1 MNLKIIKTLVKKEML
16 DVLRDKKTVLMMLV
30 VPIIL
35 YPLIFIGVIQVMSMI
50 DSSMEE
56 QTYRVAVCSG
66 DGNDVLEERLQVPEE
81 EESYRI
87 ETVKAD
93 TIDDYESALNEKEID
108 VYVVE
113 EEKGGKPSYTLYYL
127 SSETNSTY
135 ALNIVE
141 EILDDY
147 KEEIRVQ
154 KIEAAGLDTEEIL
167 EPIAYEEENI
177 ASTEQS
183 LGSIMGM
190 IFPFMLI
197 ISLLMG
203 TMYPAI
209 DTTAGER
216 ERGTLE
222 TILTLPVTSRQLIIS
237 KFLTVAV
244 IGLVSAALNIVSMG
258 GIAFYMYQIA
268 DLTLEEG
275 ILTVAWGSFAPA
287 FLVSILAIL
296 TFSLFISAITMCVTA
311 FAKSYKEANNYI
323 TPLMLVVMFTGYI
336 AFIPNIELTRTMAMV
351 PVANISLLLKNLL
364 SFNYDYTV
372 IAIVIL
378 SNAAYA
384 ILAILFLSRI
394 YDSETILFGDGKGGV
409 QLLEKRSNMKKG
421 GVPNVSEAWFMI
433 AITMMVFMYAGSVL
447 QLKYGIGGI
456 FGTQMIFLALP
467 LMFVAYTKRDV
478 CKTYSF
484 YKTKPANYPGAFLLG
499 IGACLLMLVLAVF
512 LTNLFPNSAEAMSEA
527 FVDILGDNLAVQI
540 IVIAITP
547 AICEEMLFRGFLLSA
562 MGSRYKKVSAFAIVA
577 VLFGLYHM
585 SLIKFFT
592 TGLFGLL
599 LCYVVYLTGSI
610 FPAMLI
616 HCTNN
621 LISVL
626 LSYEPIAKKINRIFP
641 LLYDGQPTVSDV
653 LLLLGIGIGLAAAG
667 LVIIRKNTAAEGKK
681 ESK

>member
-1 MNLKIIKTLVKKEML
+1 MNFKIIKTLVKKEML

-56 QTYRVAVCSG
+56 QTYRVAVCSR
-66 DGNDVLEERLQVPEE
+66 DGGVLEERLQIPKE

-87 ETVKAD
+87 EAVEAD
-93 TIDDYESALNEKEID
+93 TIEDYELALNEKEID

-154 KIEAAGLDTEEIL
+154 RIEAAGLDTEEIL

-258 GIAFYMYQIA
+258 GIAFYMYQIT

-275 ILTVAWGSFAPA
+275 TLTVAWGSFVPA

-296 TFSLFISAITMCVTA
+296 AFSLFISAITMCVTA

-323 TPLMLVVMFTGYI
+323 TPLMLVVMITGYI
-336 AFIPNIELTRTMAMV
+336 AFIPNIELTQTMAMV

-384 ILAILFLSRI
+384 ILAILFLSRV

-421 GVPNVSEAWFMI
+421 GVPNASEAWFMI

-447 QLKYGIGGI
+447 QLKYGIGGV

-467 LMFVAYTKRDV
+467 LMFVVYTKRDV
-478 CKTYSF
+478 RGTYSF
-484 YKTKPANYPGAFLLG
+484 NKTEPTNYLGAFLLG

-512 LTNLFPNSAEAMSEA
+512 LMNLFPNSAEAMSEM
-527 FVDILGDNLAVQI
+527 FMDILGDDLAIQI
-540 IVIAITP
+540 LVIAITP

-562 MGSRYKKVSAFAIVA
+562 MRSRYKKVSAFLIVA

-585 SLIKFFT
+585 SLVKFFT

-641 LLYDGQPTVSDV
+641 LLYDGQPAVSDV
-653 LLLLGIGIGLAAAG
+653 LLLLGIGIGLAVAG
-667 LVIIRKNTAAEGKK
+667 LVIIRKNTVAEGKK
-681 ESK
+681 RK

>member
-1 MNLKIIKTLVKKEML
+1 MNLKIIKILVKKEML

-66 DGNDVLEERLQVPEE
+66 DGDDVLEERLQVPEE

-154 KIEAAGLDTEEIL
+154 RIEAAGLDTEEIL
-167 EPIAYEEENI
+167 EPIVYEEENI

-275 ILTVAWGSFAPA
+275 TLTVAWGSFAPA

-433 AITMMVFMYAGSVL
+433 AITMMIFMYAGSVL

-478 CKTYSF
+478 RKTYSF

-512 LTNLFPNSAEAMSEA
+512 LTNLFPNSAEAMSEM

-641 LLYDGQPTVSDV
+641 LLYDGQPDVSDV

>member
-167 EPIAYEEENI
+167 EPIVYEEENI

-275 ILTVAWGSFAPA
+275 TLTVAWGSFAPA

-323 TPLMLVVMFTGYI
+323 TPLMLVVMITGYI

-433 AITMMVFMYAGSVL
+433 AITMMIFMYAGSVL

-478 CKTYSF
+478 RKTYSF

-512 LTNLFPNSAEAMSEA
+512 LTNLFPNSAEAMSEM

-562 MGSRYKKVSAFAIVA
+562 MGSRYKKVSAFVIVA

-641 LLYDGQPTVSDV
+641 LLYDGQPDVSDV